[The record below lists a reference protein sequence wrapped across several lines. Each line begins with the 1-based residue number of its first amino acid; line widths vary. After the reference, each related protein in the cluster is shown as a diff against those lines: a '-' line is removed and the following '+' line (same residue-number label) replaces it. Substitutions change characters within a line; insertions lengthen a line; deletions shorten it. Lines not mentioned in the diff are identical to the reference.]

1 MIMARVS
8 GEGMILPGDETF
20 RVDGQEAVFKATLK
34 TDPSVFVEFK
44 AVSSEVALQAISV
57 SVPDVWYINGW
68 NGLGDYYVGIMEGD
82 NPSQNYKISYTPANA
97 SNKRVVWE
105 PLTEDIATQIRKFLQ
120 K

>member
-1 MIMARVS
+1 M
-8 GEGMILPGDETF
+8 
-20 RVDGQEAVFKATLK
+20 
-34 TDPSVFVEFK
+34 
-44 AVSSEVALQAISV
+44 